1 MRIIFYFLIAF
12 FFVGCASTAEEVKPI
27 EPSSVAEQVI
37 KAPELKQVQ
46 AEEKTKVVELQPVP
60 VTKAEIAKVEV
71 VKIPKVKPTHAMQ
84 VKSMQIKSSPLEYV
98 SKDLSKTDNTISEL
112 PQNTSNISEVVQ
124 FDNENFDEV
133 VDIFINNCK
142 SATTRKMYGSLC
154 DTALHVSDKKVFIKK
169 NFKLYKIIDNQ
180 KDEGVLTGYYEPE
193 LHGSLTKHDKYIYP
207 IYQKPLKTASVESP
221 VVHTEANSS
230 TTQDNSRA
238 DVNTLNTPTLCYV
251 DDKIDAFFLEIQGS
265 GRVNLDTNTT
275 LYVGYNGTNGQKY
288 TSIGK
293 YLIAKGYMS
302 QDHMSL
308 QDIKAWAHKN
318 PDKIDSVLNQN
329 ERVVYFKQ
337 RDSTNVTGSLGV
349 PLTPMRS
356 VAVDSAYVPLGSML
370 LIDAQDYKHSI
381 KNIVFAQDRGAAI
394 KSAIRADLFT
404 GYGKQ
409 ALAIAGNLKAK
420 LKMWI
425 FLPKVQ
431 VQ

>member
-1 MRIIFYFLIAF
+1 MYQWW
-12 FFVGCASTAEEVKPI
+12 S
-27 EPSSVAEQVI
+27 
-37 KAPELKQVQ
+37 LK
-46 AEEKTKVVELQPVP
+46 
-60 VTKAEIAKVEV
+60 
-71 VKIPKVKPTHAMQ
+71 
-84 VKSMQIKSSPLEYV
+84 
-98 SKDLSKTDNTISEL
+98 
-112 PQNTSNISEVVQ
+112 NI
-124 FDNENFDEV
+124 N
-133 VDIFINNCK
+133 K
-142 SATTRKMYGSLC
+142 Y
-154 DTALHVSDKKVFIKK
+154 
-169 NFKLYKIIDNQ
+169 
-180 KDEGVLTGYYEPE
+180 EGVLTGYYEPE

-207 IYQKPLKTASVESP
+207 VYQKPLKSGGMESA
-221 VVHTEANSS
+221 VVNTETNSS
-230 TTQDNSRA
+230 TTQNNSRA
-238 DVNTLNTPTLCYV
+238 DVNNLNTPALCYV
-251 DDKIDAFFLEIQGS
+251 DNKIDEFFLEIQGS
-265 GRVNLDTNTT
+265 GRVNLDTNKT

-370 LIDAQDYKHSI
+370 LIDAQDYAHSI

-394 KSAIRADLFT
+394 KSAVRADLFT
-404 GYGKQ
+404 GYGKE

-431 VQ
+431 MQ

>member
-1 MRIIFYFLIAF
+1 MRIFFYFLIAF
-12 FFVGCASTAEEVKPI
+12 FFIGCANTVEDVKPA
-27 EPSSVAEQVI
+27 EPPVTEKVT

-46 AEEKTKVVELQPVP
+46 VEEKTKVQELQPLAIA
-60 VTKAEIAKVEV
+60 KAEITKVEA
-71 VKIPKVKPTHAMQ
+71 VKIPNVKTTHALR
-84 VKSMQIKSSPLEYV
+84 VKSMKIKSSPLKYV
-98 SKDLSKTDNTISEL
+98 SKDLSKTDDIISEL
-112 PQNTSNISEVVQ
+112 PQNSSNISEVVQ

-154 DTALHVSDKKVFIKK
+154 DSALHVSDKKVFIKK
-169 NFKLYKIIDNQ
+169 NFKLYKIVDNQ

-207 IYQKPLKTASVESP
+207 IYQKPVNMGVESA
-221 VVHTEANSS
+221 VLNTETNSS
-230 TTQDNSRA
+230 TIQNSSRA
-238 DVNTLNTPTLCYV
+238 DFNNLNNPALCYV
-251 DDKIDAFFLEIQGS
+251 DNKIDEFFLEIQGS
-265 GRVNLDTNTT
+265 GRVNLDTNKT

-329 ERVVYFKQ
+329 ARVVFFKK
-337 RDSTNVTGSLGV
+337 RDNTNVTGSLGI

-394 KSAIRADLFT
+394 KSAVRADLFT
-404 GYGKQ
+404 GYGKE

-431 VQ
+431 MQ

>member
-1 MRIIFYFLIAF
+1 M
-12 FFVGCASTAEEVKPI
+12 K
-27 EPSSVAEQVI
+27 
-37 KAPELKQVQ
+37 
-46 AEEKTKVVELQPVP
+46 
-60 VTKAEIAKVEV
+60 
-71 VKIPKVKPTHAMQ
+71 
-84 VKSMQIKSSPLEYV
+84 IKSSPLEYV
-98 SKDLSKTDNTISEL
+98 SKDLSKTDNTILEL

-154 DTALHVSDKKVFIKK
+154 DSALHVSDKKVFIKK
-169 NFKLYKIIDNQ
+169 NFKLYKILDNQ

-207 IYQKPLKTASVESP
+207 VYQKPLKSGGMESA
-221 VVHTEANSS
+221 VVNTETNSS
-230 TTQDNSRA
+230 TTQNNSRA
-238 DVNTLNTPTLCYV
+238 DVNNLNTPALCYV
-251 DDKIDAFFLEIQGS
+251 DNKIDEFFLEIQGS
-265 GRVNLDTNTT
+265 GRVNLDTNKT

-370 LIDAQDYKHSI
+370 LIDAQDYAHSI

-394 KSAIRADLFT
+394 KSAVRADLFT
-404 GYGKQ
+404 GYGKE

-431 VQ
+431 MQ

>member
-1 MRIIFYFLIAF
+1 MRIFFYFIIAF
-12 FFVGCASTAEEVKPI
+12 FFVGCASTVEEVKPV
-27 EPSSVAEQVI
+27 EPSVAKKVI
-37 KAPELKQVQ
+37 KAPELKQVEVKEQ
-46 AEEKTKVVELQPVP
+46 TKIQELQPITV
-60 VTKAEIAKVEV
+60 VKAEIAKVEA
-71 VKIPKVKPTHAMQ
+71 VKIAKVPTHAMR
-84 VKSMQIKSSPLEYV
+84 VKSMKIKSSPLEYV
-98 SKDLSKTDNTISEL
+98 SKDLSKTDNTILEL

-154 DTALHVSDKKVFIKK
+154 DSALHVSDKKVFIKK
-169 NFKLYKIIDNQ
+169 NFKLYKILDNQ

-207 IYQKPLKTASVESP
+207 VYQKPLKSGGMESV
-221 VVHTEANSS
+221 VVNTETNSS
-230 TTQDNSRA
+230 TTQNNSRA
-238 DVNTLNTPTLCYV
+238 DVNNLNTPALCYV
-251 DDKIDAFFLEIQGS
+251 DNKIDEFFLEIQGS
-265 GRVNLDTNTT
+265 GRVNLDTNKT

-370 LIDAQDYKHSI
+370 LIDAQDYAHSI

-394 KSAIRADLFT
+394 KSAVRADLFT
-404 GYGKQ
+404 GYGKE

-431 VQ
+431 MQ